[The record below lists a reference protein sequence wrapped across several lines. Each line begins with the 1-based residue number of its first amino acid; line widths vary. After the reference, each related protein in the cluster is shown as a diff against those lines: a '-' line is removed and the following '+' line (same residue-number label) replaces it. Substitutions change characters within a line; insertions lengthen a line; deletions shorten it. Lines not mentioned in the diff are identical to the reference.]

1 MATHNTLHVEVVTAE
16 REIYNGEADMVVAR
30 GTEGVLGILPR
41 HAALLTTLAIGEMR
55 IKLGDAEEPLFV
67 AGGFLE
73 VRDNVVTVLADTAE
87 HAEEIDE
94 ARAEDAGR
102 PRTSNQPHQGR
113 GAGSPSWWAS
123 HRDAAL
129 RAINGTSQEPAGRS
143 QGDANQGAAGRYS
156 IVMLSEAKHLAAWR
170 ARPFASPSL
179 LSGLRLT
186 QGDTLWQLQ

>member
-94 ARAEDAGR
+94 ARAEEARRRAQERLEQATSDVQRADMLGALQRAMKRIKVAELARRRGGR
-102 PRTSNQPHQGR
+102 RIEMTG
-113 GAGSPSWWAS
+113 
-123 HRDAAL
+123 
-129 RAINGTSQEPAGRS
+129 PA
-143 QGDANQGAAGRYS
+143 Q
-156 IVMLSEAKHLAAWR
+156 
-170 ARPFASPSL
+170 
-179 LSGLRLT
+179 
-186 QGDTLWQLQ
+186 

>member
-67 AGGFLE
+67 SGGFLE

-94 ARAEDAGR
+94 ARAEEARRRAQERLEQAISDVDRAEML
-102 PRTSNQPHQGR
+102 
-113 GAGSPSWWAS
+113 GA
-123 HRDAAL
+123 L
-129 RAINGTSQEPAGRS
+129 ERAINRIKVAEVARRRSGR
-143 QGDANQGAAGRYS
+143 R
-156 IVMLSEAKHLAAWR
+156 IEMP
-170 ARPFASPSL
+170 RPE
-179 LSGLRLT
+179 
-186 QGDTLWQLQ
+186 Q

>member
-1 MATHNTLHVEVVTAE
+1 MMATRNTLHVEVVTAE

-94 ARAEDAGR
+94 ARAEEAR
-102 PRTSNQPHQGR
+102 RRAQERLEQATSDVER
-113 GAGSPSWWAS
+113 ADMLGA
-123 HRDAAL
+123 L
-129 RAINGTSQEPAGRS
+129 ERAINRIKVAELARRRGGR
-143 QGDANQGAAGRYS
+143 R
-156 IVMLSEAKHLAAWR
+156 IEMPRSE
-170 ARPFASPSL
+170 
-179 LSGLRLT
+179 
-186 QGDTLWQLQ
+186 Q